1 MINLY
6 NGSEPIINPWLFYL
20 ADLVFALKAIL
31 ITLSV
36 GLVIGFLIYFVAW
49 GWDENKDYK
58 PDTEEN
64 IKLRKTWLKG
74 FKICIVSSVI
84 TFTVGMIV
92 PKEETL
98 YAMAIASVLTPDTV
112 QLIYDKTGETATD
125 ILNGGGEFIKDIV
138 DYGVDKINELRNVEP
153 IETEEEAE

>member
-20 ADLVFALKAIL
+20 ADLVSALKVTLIIL
-31 ITLSV
+31 II
-36 GLVIGFLIYFVAW
+36 GLVLGSLLYLYMW
-49 GWDENKDYK
+49 YENNEFKKDS
-58 PDTEEN
+58 EEN

-74 FKICIVSSVI
+74 AKMCLISAII
-84 TFTVGMIV
+84 TFIVGMMV
-92 PKEETL
+92 PKERTL

-125 ILNGGGEFIKDIV
+125 ILNGGGEFIEDIV
-138 DYGVDKINELRNVEP
+138 DYGVDKINEMRNVEP
-153 IETEEEAE
+153 IETEDNAE

>member
-20 ADLVFALKAIL
+20 ADLVFALKATL
-31 ITLSV
+31 IILSV
-36 GLVIGFLIYFVAW
+36 GLAIGSLLYLVAW
-49 GWDENKDYK
+49 DGNNRYK
-58 PDTEEN
+58 IDTEEN

-74 FKICIVSSVI
+74 AKICIISAVI

-92 PKEETL
+92 PTKKTL
-98 YAMAIASVLTPDTV
+98 YAMAIASALTPDTA

-125 ILNGGGEFIKDIV
+125 ILNGGGDLIEDIV
-138 DYGVDKINELRNVEP
+138 DYGVDKINEMRNVKP
-153 IETEEEAE
+153 IETEDNAE

>member
-20 ADLVFALKAIL
+20 ADLVSALKVIL
-31 ITLSV
+31 IILSA
-36 GLVIGFLIYFVAW
+36 GLVIGSLLHLVAW
-49 GWDENKDYK
+49 NENNEFK
-58 PDTEEN
+58 PDSEEN

-92 PKEETL
+92 PKERTL
-98 YAMAIASVLTPDTV
+98 YAMAIASALTPDTV
-112 QLIYDKTGETATD
+112 QLIYDKTGQTATD
-125 ILNGGGEFIKDIV
+125 ILNGGGEFIEDIV

-153 IETEEEAE
+153 IETEDNAE

>member
-20 ADLVFALKAIL
+20 ADLVSALKVTLIIL
-31 ITLSV
+31 II
-36 GLVIGFLIYFVAW
+36 GLVLGSLLYLYMW
-49 GWDENKDYK
+49 YENNEFKKDS
-58 PDTEEN
+58 EEN

-74 FKICIVSSVI
+74 AKMCLTSAII
-84 TFTVGMIV
+84 TFIVGMMV
-92 PKEETL
+92 PKERTL

-125 ILNGGGEFIKDIV
+125 ILNGGGEFIEDIV
-138 DYGVDKINELRNVEP
+138 DYGVDKINEMRNVEP
-153 IETEEEAE
+153 IETEDNAE

>member
-20 ADLVFALKAIL
+20 ADLVFALKVTL
-31 ITLSV
+31 IILSV
-36 GLVIGFLIYFVAW
+36 GLVIGSLIYLAAW
-49 GWDENKDYK
+49 KENIDYRR
-58 PDTEEN
+58 DTEQN

-74 FKICIVSSVI
+74 SKICLVSAI
-84 TFTVGMIV
+84 IAFIVGMII
-92 PKEETL
+92 PKEKTL
-98 YAMAIASVLTPDTV
+98 YAMAIASALTPDTV

-125 ILNGGGEFIKDIV
+125 ILNGGGEFIEDIV

-153 IETEEEAE
+153 IETEDNAE

>member
-6 NGSEPIINPWLFYL
+6 NGSEPIINPWLFYF
-20 ADLVFALKAIL
+20 ADLVFALKVTL
-31 ITLSV
+31 IILSV
-36 GLVIGFLIYFVAW
+36 GLVIGSLIYLVAW
-49 GWDENKDYK
+49 KENKDYRR
-58 PDTEEN
+58 DTEHN

-74 FKICIVSSVI
+74 SKICLVSSVI

-92 PKEETL
+92 PKEKTL
-98 YAMAIASVLTPDTV
+98 YAMAIASALTPDTV

-125 ILNGGGEFIKDIV
+125 ILNGGGEFIEDIV

-153 IETEEEAE
+153 IETEDNVE

>member
-20 ADLVFALKAIL
+20 ADLVFALKVTL
-31 ITLSV
+31 IILSV
-36 GLVIGFLIYFVAW
+36 GLVIGSLIYLVARK
-49 GWDENKDYK
+49 ENMDFKR
-58 PDTEEN
+58 DTEQN
-64 IKLRKTWLKG
+64 IKLRKTWLKDS
-74 FKICIVSSVI
+74 KICIVSSVI

-92 PKEETL
+92 PTEKTL
-98 YAMAIASVLTPDTV
+98 YAMAIASALTPDTV

-125 ILNGGGEFIKDIV
+125 ILNGGGEFIEDIV

-153 IETEEEAE
+153 IETEDNAE